1 MKLTGQ
7 GADAQYLTWN
17 QVPETIRFEA
27 ETLTNNAYDM
37 SNTPRISFETLKG
50 VGKASGTAFRFMF
63 MGAHMSVSNHAE
75 VIGEFLQRRVNFL
88 VSALGS
94 INPTEFSKASQTIDI
109 ETELVPYMIDDL
121 NDKVTTAVSAVSGGV
136 WSRREGI
143 MFAGNADRIDEELK
157 EIEEEQAAKNE
168 GVRKMEQKNAP

>member
-1 MKLTGQ
+1 
-7 GADAQYLTWN
+7 
-17 QVPETIRFEA
+17 
-27 ETLTNNAYDM
+27 
-37 SNTPRISFETLKG
+37 LK
-50 VGKASGTAFRFMF
+50 
-63 MGAHMSVSNHAE
+63 
-75 VIGEFLQRRVNFL
+75 
-88 VSALGS
+88 
-94 INPTEFSKASQTIDI
+94 SKTKR
-109 ETELVPYMIDDL
+109 LIDDL